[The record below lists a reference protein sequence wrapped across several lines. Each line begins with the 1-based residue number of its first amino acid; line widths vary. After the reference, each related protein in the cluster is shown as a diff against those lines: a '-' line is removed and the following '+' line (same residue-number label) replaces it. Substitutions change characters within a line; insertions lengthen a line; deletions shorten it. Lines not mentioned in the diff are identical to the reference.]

1 MTHLFNRLP
10 SEYTDRL
17 FCCYA
22 NKDQEL
28 LVARITNIPGW
39 RLERVIF
46 PGERFLFEAPS
57 SAILEIHRNS
67 PQGPTCSESLP
78 CAYLS
83 VAGLGKFSGATSPSS
98 VNGSS
103 ITPRAAAPQTTLKI

>member
-1 MTHLFNRLP
+1 MTHIFNRLP

-22 NKDQEL
+22 NKDREL

-39 RLERVIF
+39 RLERVVF

-67 PQGPTCSESLP
+67 PNGPTCSESLP
-78 CAYLS
+78 CAYLN
-83 VAGLGKFSGATSPSS
+83 VAGFGKSSGAAAVSS
-98 VNGSS
+98 VNVSS
-103 ITPRAAAPQTTLKI
+103 IPHRAVPPQTTLKI